1 MNKWKDIWSNRVSND
16 AFFNSDPSEKD
27 MFLEL
32 KRLDGFDCIGSTLTY
47 DALINQYKMIK
58 KMLIDEA
65 YNHAEIDKKIDSI
78 YEVGCGSGAN
88 LFLLENEGYKVGG
101 IDYSK
106 KLLSVAKQVLETND
120 LTCDEAVNLDVSP
133 YDVILSNSVFSYF
146 QSTEY
151 AKKVLDKMVEKANY
165 SIGLID
171 LHDEDKK
178 DAFIEFRRK
187 EVPNYDE
194 LYKDLSKQFYSKEF
208 FETFAKENNLD
219 IVFKESNIPGYWNND
234 YIFNCFMYKHDN
246 QKIKK

>member
-1 MNKWKDIWSNRVSND
+1 MNKWKDIWSNRISND
-16 AFFNSDPSEKD
+16 NFFNGNPSEKD
-27 MFLEL
+27 IFLEL

-58 KMLIDEA
+58 KMLIEKA
-65 YNHAEIDKKIDSI
+65 YNYSNIDKKIDSVF
-78 YEVGCGSGAN
+78 EVGCGSGAN
-88 LFLLENEGYKVGG
+88 LFLLENEGFKVGG

-106 KLLSVAKQVLETND
+106 KLLGIAKQVLKTDD
-120 LTCDEAVNLDVSP
+120 LTCDEAINMDVNP

-146 QSTEY
+146 QSIEY
-151 AKKVLDKMVEKANY
+151 AKQVLNKMVKKTNY

-194 LYKDLSKQFYSKEF
+194 LYKDLSKQFYSKDF
-208 FETFAKENNLD
+208 FDKFAKDNDLD
-219 IVFKESNIPGYWNND
+219 IVFTESDIPGYWNND
-234 YIFNCFMYKHDN
+234 YIFNCFMYKKGN

>member
-16 AFFNSDPSEKD
+16 AFLNSNPSTED
-27 MFLEL
+27 MFVEL

-58 KMLIDEA
+58 NMLIENVHNYADVDE
-65 YNHAEIDKKIDSI
+65 KIGSVF
-78 YEVGCGSGAN
+78 EVGCGSGAN
-88 LFLLENEGYKVGG
+88 LFLLENDGYKVGG

-106 KLLSVAKQVLETND
+106 KLVDVAKQVLNTTD
-120 LTCDEAVNLDVSP
+120 LTCDEAVNMSVEP

-146 QSTEY
+146 QSVEY

-208 FETFAKENNLD
+208 FEKFAKDNDLS
-219 IVFKESNIPGYWNND
+219 IIFAESNIPGYWNND
-234 YIFNCFMYKHDN
+234 YIFNCFMYKNGN
-246 QKIKK
+246 QKVKK